1 MLSPVF
7 FQLPGSRRVSWAK
20 RFAFPPLAFRVYP
33 DAEAPDMSQPDIRWI
48 QRFEN
53 YQKALSRLAAA
64 VALSRE
70 RPLSDLE
77 QQGLVQ
83 AFEFTH
89 ELAWNCLKDFSESRG
104 TADLFGS
111 KDATRE
117 AFAGGLIENGE
128 IWMNMI
134 RHRNLSTRTYN
145 EETLK
150 EIVASIT
157 SDYFGEFGRLQTR
170 LQGLKETSR

>member
-1 MLSPVF
+1 MTAFSGRVRND
-7 FQLPGSRRVSWAK
+7 RRSCGK
-20 RFAFPPLAFRVYP
+20 RFAFLPLALRVYE
-33 DAEAPDMSQPDIRWI
+33 DAETIEMSQPDIRWI
-48 QRFEN
+48 QRLEN

-89 ELAWNCLKDFSESRG
+89 ELAWNCLKDFLESRG
-104 TADLFGS
+104 TSDLFGS

-128 IWMNMI
+128 VWMNMI
-134 RHRNLSTRTYN
+134 RHRNLSTHTYN
-145 EETLK
+145 EETVK

-157 SDYFGEFGRLQTR
+157 SDYFAEFGRLQTR
-170 LQGLKETSR
+170 LLGLKEGSR